1 MKLEEK
7 LIEDEVIP
15 LENDT
20 YSTVLPEILDK
31 KHIRSKALSLS
42 LPVLLNMFLI
52 TFVGMADIMMVGRLG
67 PSAIAAVGMAN
78 QPILLITSVFMSL
91 TVGTTALIARF
102 IGAKD
107 INNARNV
114 AKQSIVIS
122 VFFGIALL
130 PLLYIFAPQIEEFMG
145 AEPDVLVLGTTY
157 MRMVA
162 LGMPFNII
170 AMIMGAILRGSG
182 DMKTPLVADVVANL
196 ANILGNYIL
205 IFGKFGAPV
214 LGVAG
219 AGIATSLAR
228 LISAII
234 LSYVLYG
241 EKTLIKLSLKESY
254 RLDFDIL
261 KRIFNIGIPA
271 ALEQF
276 VLRAGQLTFVRIV
289 AGLGTVAFATHQI
302 AMNIQGL
309 SFTPGN
315 AFSMAATTLVGQLL
329 GAGKPDIA
337 EESARQTR
345 LLGMIV
351 SGISAFT
358 IFFFGKYIAML
369 YTNDST
375 IIEQSRICLRIIA
388 IIQPAQ
394 STQFILAG
402 ALRGAGDTRF
412 PLYSTI
418 IGIWGMRVAL
428 AYLFVT
434 VFGWGLTGAW
444 LAIALDQIARAIVI
458 YSRFSSGKWKHIGV

>member
-1 MKLEEK
+1 
-7 LIEDEVIP
+7 
-15 LENDT
+15 
-20 YSTVLPEILDK
+20 
-31 KHIRSKALSLS
+31 
-42 LPVLLNMFLI
+42 
-52 TFVGMADIMMVGRLG
+52 
-67 PSAIAAVGMAN
+67 
-78 QPILLITSVFMSL
+78 
-91 TVGTTALIARF
+91 
-102 IGAKD
+102 
-107 INNARNV
+107 
-114 AKQSIVIS
+114 
-122 VFFGIALL
+122 
-130 PLLYIFAPQIEEFMG
+130 
-145 AEPDVLVLGTTY
+145 
-157 MRMVA
+157 
-162 LGMPFNII
+162 
-170 AMIMGAILRGSG
+170 
-182 DMKTPLVADVVANL
+182 
-196 ANILGNYIL
+196 
-205 IFGKFGAPV
+205 
-214 LGVAG
+214 
-219 AGIATSLAR
+219 
-228 LISAII
+228 
-234 LSYVLYG
+234 
-241 EKTLIKLSLKESY
+241 
-254 RLDFDIL
+254 
-261 KRIFNIGIPA
+261 
-271 ALEQF
+271 
-276 VLRAGQLTFVRIV
+276 
-289 AGLGTVAFATHQI
+289 LGTVAFATHQI